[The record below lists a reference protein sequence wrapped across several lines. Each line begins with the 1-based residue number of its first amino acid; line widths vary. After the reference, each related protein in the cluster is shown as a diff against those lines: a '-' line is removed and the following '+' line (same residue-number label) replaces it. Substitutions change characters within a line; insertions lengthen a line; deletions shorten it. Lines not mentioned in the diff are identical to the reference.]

1 MGWFLQHLFRKRT
14 TNADIQ
20 TPAKGSLSSKGS
32 SDSNK
37 KGGIKSASNAIK
49 SKGKDYMM

>member
-14 TNADIQ
+14 DIQ
-20 TPAKGSLSSKGS
+20 TPAKGSLSSKES

-49 SKGKDYMM
+49 GKGKGYMM